1 MNEEAKM
8 YEYKVPE
15 RIIMRQKRK
24 DPEGMKV

>member
-1 MNEEAKM
+1 MNEEAKV

-15 RIIMRQKRK
+15 GIMRQKTK